1 MKSRY
6 IRLSLVILMLILCL
20 ALLTFGVYSIVTDYS
35 GVSNTVSFDNGDENV
50 FVRINAKYE
59 GPKLAEGY
67 NDEVNLEL
75 NRSHSGAYDDEELIE
90 TSGDWRWELGATNF
104 TSEQTTISFTF
115 TITNLND
122 VNALGVEFRNIAY
135 DIDQKFTT
143 SYKQAASPEAL
154 ADAPLN
160 TLTGSNENTVDI
172 EQIVIPQSEKQTET
186 LCVSIIFQL
195 EQFDQQF
202 SFLNNIDIVFE
213 TIQ

>member
-6 IRLSLVILMLILCL
+6 IRLSLVILMLVLSL

-59 GPKLAEGY
+59 GPELAEGY

-75 NRSHSGAYDDEELIE
+75 NRSHTGAYDDEELIQ
-90 TSGDWRWELGATNF
+90 TSGDWKWALGETNF
-104 TSEQTTISFTF
+104 TSEKTVISFTF

-122 VNALGVEFRNIAY
+122 VNALGVEFKNIAY
-135 DIDQKFTT
+135 DIDQRFTT
-143 SYKQAASPEAL
+143 SYKQAQSSEEL
-154 ADAPLN
+154 TDAQLN
-160 TLTGSNENTVDI
+160 LLSGSKETVDL
-172 EQIVIPQSEKQTET
+172 EQIVIPKDGT
-186 LCVSIIFQL
+186 LCVSIVFQL
-195 EQFDQQF
+195 KQFDQQF
-202 SFLNNIDIVFE
+202 SLLNNIDIVFE

>member
-1 MKSRY
+1 MLV
-6 IRLSLVILMLILCL
+6 LSL
-20 ALLTFGVYSIVTDYS
+20 ALLTFGVYSIVTNYS

-75 NRSHSGAYDDEELIE
+75 NRSHTGAYDDEELIQ
-90 TSGDWRWELGATNF
+90 TSGDWRWALGETNF
-104 TSEQTTISFTF
+104 TSEQTVISFTF

-122 VNALGVEFRNIAY
+122 VNALGVEFQNIAY
-135 DIDQKFTT
+135 DIDQRFTT
-143 SYKQAASPEAL
+143 SYKQAQSSEEL

-160 TLTGSNENTVDI
+160 LMSGSNLSTVDI
-172 EQIVIPQSEKQTET
+172 EQIVIPQNGVLYLTITFELQ
-186 LCVSIIFQL
+186 
-195 EQFDQQF
+195 QFDQQF
-202 SFLNNIDIVFE
+202 SLLNNIDIIFE

>member
-1 MKSRY
+1 MLV
-6 IRLSLVILMLILCL
+6 LSL

-59 GPKLAEGY
+59 GPELAEGY

-75 NRSHSGAYDDEELIE
+75 NRSHTGAYDDEELIQ
-90 TSGDWRWELGATNF
+90 TSGDWKWALGETNF
-104 TSEQTTISFTF
+104 TSEKTVISFTF

-122 VNALGVEFRNIAY
+122 VNALGVEFKNIAY
-135 DIDQKFTT
+135 DIDQRFTT
-143 SYKQAASPEAL
+143 SYKQAQSSEEL
-154 ADAPLN
+154 TDAPLN
-160 TLTGSNENTVDI
+160 LMSGSNLSTVDL
-172 EQIVIPQSEKQTET
+172 EQIVIPKDGT
-186 LCVSIIFQL
+186 LCVSIVFQL

-202 SFLNNIDIVFE
+202 SLLNNIDIVFE

>member
-6 IRLSLVILMLILCL
+6 IRLSLVILMLVLSL

-59 GPKLAEGY
+59 GPELAEGY

-75 NRSHSGAYDDEELIE
+75 NRSHTGAYDDEELIQ
-90 TSGDWRWELGATNF
+90 TSGDWKWALGETNF
-104 TSEQTTISFTF
+104 TSEKTVISFTF

-122 VNALGVEFRNIAY
+122 VNALGVEFKNIAY
-135 DIDQKFTT
+135 DIDQRFTT
-143 SYKQAASPEAL
+143 SYKQAQSSEEL
-154 ADAPLN
+154 TDAPLN
-160 TLTGSNENTVDI
+160 LMSGSNLSTVDL
-172 EQIVIPQSEKQTET
+172 EQIVIPKDGT
-186 LCVSIIFQL
+186 LCVSIVFQL

-202 SFLNNIDIVFE
+202 SLLNNIDIVFE

>member
-6 IRLSLVILMLILCL
+6 IRLSLVILMLVLSL

-59 GPKLAEGY
+59 GPELAEGFY
-67 NDEVNLEL
+67 DEVNLEL
-75 NRSHSGAYDDEELIE
+75 NRSHTGAYDDEELIE
-90 TSGDWRWELGATNF
+90 TSGDWKWALGETNF
-104 TSEQTTISFTF
+104 TSEKTVISFTF

-122 VNALGVEFRNIAY
+122 VNALGVEFKNIAY
-135 DIDQKFTT
+135 DIDQRFTT
-143 SYKQAASPEAL
+143 SYKQAQSSEEL
-154 ADAPLN
+154 TDAPLN
-160 TLTGSNENTVDI
+160 LMSGSNLSTVDL
-172 EQIVIPQSEKQTET
+172 EQIVIPKDGT
-186 LCVSIIFQL
+186 LCVSIVFQL

-202 SFLNNIDIVFE
+202 SLLNNIDIVFE